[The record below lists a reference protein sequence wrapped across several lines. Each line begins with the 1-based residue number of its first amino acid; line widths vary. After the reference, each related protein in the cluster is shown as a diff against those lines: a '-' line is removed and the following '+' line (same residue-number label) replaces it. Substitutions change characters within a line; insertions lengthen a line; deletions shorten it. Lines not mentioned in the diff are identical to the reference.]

1 MQSIDAAPRARCPAA
16 VVRVLAML
24 LSRAVGWRE
33 RERGRRLLARLDDRM
48 LRDVGLSRSEVE
60 REAVKLFWQR

>member
-1 MQSIDAAPRARCPAA
+1 
-16 VVRVLAML
+16 ML
-24 LSRAVGWRE
+24 LSRAVEWRE

-60 REAVKLFWQR
+60 REAVKFFWQR